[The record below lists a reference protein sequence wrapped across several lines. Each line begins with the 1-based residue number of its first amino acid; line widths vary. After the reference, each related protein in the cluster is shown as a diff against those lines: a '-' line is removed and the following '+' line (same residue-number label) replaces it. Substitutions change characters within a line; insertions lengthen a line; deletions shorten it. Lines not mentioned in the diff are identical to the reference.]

1 MGYKVFG
8 GRGVYFGLGSLKY
21 TSFLI
26 YYVYDKHMNFTCINM
41 SFWTWGNWNTYIQP
55 ISNEQ
60 IKAHLESIKVG
71 SENIVTSLSV
81 AREGSILKSGY
92 QCIAEVWPHC

>member
-1 MGYKVFG
+1 
-8 GRGVYFGLGSLKY
+8 
-21 TSFLI
+21 
-26 YYVYDKHMNFTCINM
+26 MNFTCINM